1 MLCSRSG
8 NAFGVSYQKPSVS
21 SSELNS
27 SGAPAPAGAELKGRV
42 SPSAA
47 RAHPPGA
54 AALQLYPGSI
64 SPAMRRCSAT
74 GRCLKS
80 MSTPVAKHVFKRV
93 LGGKTRS
100 EYSREYLFPLGLC
113 VLLVV
118 YFMDRVGPICLGEGV
133 WLSNALTV
141 SVLRSHCLGTLVLTF
156 KCIFQIQ

>member
-1 MLCSRSG
+1 M
-8 NAFGVSYQKPSVS
+8 AVSLWGLQPHSFS
-21 SSELNS
+21 P
-27 SGAPAPAGAELKGRV
+27 GAPL
-42 SPSAA
+42 SPEKVQCYRKVFEIEVRSC
-47 RAHPPGA
+47 RE
-54 AALQLYPGSI
+54 
-64 SPAMRRCSAT
+64 T
-74 GRCLKS
+74 CL
-80 MSTPVAKHVFKRV
+80 HECV

-118 YFMDRVGPICLGEGV
+118 YFMERAGPICLGEGV